1 MPEPRNHHRGLAET
15 PSVPICLECGARTD
29 PDHRAERCDLCLDID
44 LRSID
49 AAFLDSYARFGARS
63 RQVVAEACLRALV
76 LSDLADRKILGVAVY
91 EQFVQASVDLINLY
105 YALQERDQR
114 SIAHSFL
121 RFNLDQVHCLNFFAD
136 VIEFSSTDLLDL
148 LGLVHPDR
156 VPLLFPDM
164 TKRESR
170 ELVKTLREVLADID
184 RLSDFQEIGETALVR
199 ASEQMHAVS
208 ALTDRFPWA
217 DAGRLGGDQVA
228 SLAIDLHRGRIS
240 LNALNVDESRLGE
253 VVDGIDVMTRLTRNL
268 IYAFLSI
275 NSPEILRQAAP

>member
-1 MPEPRNHHRGLAET
+1 MREFRGSQGH
-15 PSVPICLECGARTD
+15 PSDPSPAPHCLTCGAPAD
-29 PDHRAERCDLCLDID
+29 VSDESERCDLCLDRD
-44 LRSID
+44 LRTID

-76 LSDLADRKILGVAVY
+76 LSDLADRKILGVTVY
-91 EQFVQASVDLINLY
+91 EQFVQASADLINLY
-105 YALQERDQR
+105 YALQAREQR

-121 RFNLDQVHCLNFFAD
+121 SFSLDQAHSLNFFAD
-136 VIEFSSTDLLDL
+136 VLEFSPTDLLDL

-156 VPLLFPDM
+156 VPELFPEL

-170 ELVKTLREVLADID
+170 ELVKTLRELHADLN
-184 RLSDFQEIGETALVR
+184 RLTDYQEIGETALVR
-199 ASEQMHAVS
+199 AAEQMRSVS

-217 DAGRLGGDQVA
+217 EAVPLAGDQVA
-228 SLAIDLHRGRIS
+228 SLAIDLHRGKLS
-240 LNALNVDESRLGE
+240 LSALSVDESRLGE

-275 NSPEILRQAAP
+275 NDPEILRRAAP